1 MRDMWVVQWYYIFE
15 GLFEMCE
22 VVGVGLYWKL
32 IGKITG
38 VVREVVAGFLHR
50 VVFIGCW

>member
-1 MRDMWVVQWYYIFE
+1 
-15 GLFEMCE
+15 MCE

-32 IGKITG
+32 IGKIMG
-38 VVREVVAGFLHR
+38 VVRELVAGFLNG